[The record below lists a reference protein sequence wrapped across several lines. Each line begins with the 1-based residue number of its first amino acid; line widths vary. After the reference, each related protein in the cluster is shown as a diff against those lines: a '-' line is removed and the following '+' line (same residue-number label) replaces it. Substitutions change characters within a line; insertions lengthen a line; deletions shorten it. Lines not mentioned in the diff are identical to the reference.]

1 MVFRFVPDAWDKDA
15 HILFTGDDFMRE
27 KWAIAYERD
36 IAVDG
41 RFTWVRTAKGD
52 IAVFERKTDAQ
63 KWVLARRD
71 GINKKGEIV
80 YIKISSE

>member
-1 MVFRFVPDAWDKDA
+1 MS
-15 HILFTGDDFMRE
+15 E

-36 IAVDG
+36 IPVG
-41 RFTWVRTAKGD
+41 GWFTWARTADGD

-63 KWVLARRD
+63 KWVLARRE
-71 GINKKGEIV
+71 GIKKKGEIV